1 MKEGEEVAREPQVL
15 RPFLLV
21 LALMVLL
28 QFSGQGAVIAY
39 TEQIFR
45 DARSSLEASTCS
57 LLVGLT
63 SLASSLLVLV
73 LRPLAPSRLLLLA
86 SQLGMALCQLGLG
99 LYLHQLPPLG
109 SPCPWLPL
117 PLLLGFTASYSLGL
131 ASLPW
136 LLPTQLLP
144 PTNRAATLT
153 LANITSNLGWF
164 VVLKTFQ
171 DLQEYAGLGAPFFL
185 YGGVCVAGLFFIVIF
200 LPEGFGITPGKTH
213 TIFFDLETT
222 RKTKAHSLT

>member
-1 MKEGEEVAREPQVL
+1 MT
-15 RPFLLV
+15 FTLLH
-21 LALMVLL
+21 
-28 QFSGQGAVIAY
+28 Q
-39 TEQIFR
+39 

-86 SQLGMALCQLGLG
+86 SQLGMTLCQLGLG

-153 LANITSNLGWF
+153 LANITSNIGWF

-171 DLQEYAGLGAPFFL
+171 DLQDYAGLGAPFFL
-185 YGGVCVAGLFFIVIF
+185 YGCVCTFGLIFILIF
-200 LPEGFGITPGKTH
+200 LPAGRAKTPAGGTQFLQGAESLLERCCH
-213 TIFFDLETT
+213 TKSLSGET
-222 RKTKAHSLT
+222 